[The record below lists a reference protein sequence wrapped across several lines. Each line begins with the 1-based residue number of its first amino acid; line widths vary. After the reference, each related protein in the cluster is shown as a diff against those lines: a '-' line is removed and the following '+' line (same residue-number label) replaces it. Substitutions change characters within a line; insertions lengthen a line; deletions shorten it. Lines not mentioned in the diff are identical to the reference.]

1 MELDELK
8 KSWQRF
14 GEKMKA
20 PQKDIQELIKNRS
33 EQPLAKLKRRF
44 RKGML
49 LMPAI
54 ASIVIIQ
61 FSHKSDFA
69 SHVLVRY
76 LLCFC
81 AIMLVYFYVN
91 YRLVS
96 KMESNE
102 SDVHSNLLRQT
113 KLLTQ
118 LLQFRLLLMRGAV
131 VLFFALVELM
141 MYFRHGDGYESW
153 HARPV
158 IYRLIVYA
166 GTFIFFFFFTRI
178 AMNHR
183 YRKNIRH
190 LQDLVKAFEGE

>member
-131 VLFFALVELM
+131 ALFFALVELM
-141 MYFRHGDGYESW
+141 MYFRHGGGYESW
-153 HARPV
+153 HERPV
-158 IYRLIVYA
+158 IYRLLVYV

>member
-44 RKGML
+44 RKGIL

-61 FSHKSDFA
+61 FSHNSDFA
-69 SHVLVRY
+69 SHVLVWY

-131 VLFFALVELM
+131 ALFFALVELM
-141 MYFRHGDGYESW
+141 MYFRHGGGYESW
-153 HARPV
+153 HERPV
-158 IYRLIVYA
+158 IYRLLVYV

>member
-44 RKGML
+44 RKGIL

-61 FSHKSDFA
+61 FSHNSDFA
-69 SHVLVRY
+69 SHVLVWY

-131 VLFFALVELM
+131 ALFFALVELM
-141 MYFRHGDGYESW
+141 MYFRHGGGYESW
-153 HARPV
+153 HERPV
-158 IYRLIVYA
+158 IYRLLVYV

-190 LQDLVKAFEGE
+190 LLDLVKAFEGE

>member
-61 FSHKSDFA
+61 FSHNNDFA
-69 SHVLVRY
+69 SHVLVWY

-131 VLFFALVELM
+131 ALFFALVELM
-141 MYFRHGDGYESW
+141 MYFRHGGGYESW

-158 IYRLIVYA
+158 IYRLLVYV

>member
-44 RKGML
+44 RKGIL

-61 FSHKSDFA
+61 FSHNSDFA
-69 SHVLVRY
+69 SHVLVWY

-81 AIMLVYFYVN
+81 AIM
-91 YRLVS
+91 S
-96 KMESNE
+96 TTGS
-102 SDVHSNLLRQT
+102 
-113 KLLTQ
+113 
-118 LLQFRLLLMRGAV
+118 
-131 VLFFALVELM
+131 
-141 MYFRHGDGYESW
+141 
-153 HARPV
+153 
-158 IYRLIVYA
+158 
-166 GTFIFFFFFTRI
+166 
-178 AMNHR
+178 
-183 YRKNIRH
+183 
-190 LQDLVKAFEGE
+190 